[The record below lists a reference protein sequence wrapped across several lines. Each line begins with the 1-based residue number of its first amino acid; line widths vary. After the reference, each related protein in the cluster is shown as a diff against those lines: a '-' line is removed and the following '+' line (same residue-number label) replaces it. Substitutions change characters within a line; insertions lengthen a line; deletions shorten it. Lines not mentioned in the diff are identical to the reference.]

1 MGLAREERNKD
12 QYIKYGVPTMGKSF
26 SNQGKLS
33 TATGRSI
40 MMAKWSDKCDGEKFP
55 LAKYLFTKRRDP

>member
-1 MGLAREERNKD
+1 MGLAREERNRD

-40 MMAKWSDKCDGEKFP
+40 MVVKRSDKCDGKKFP
-55 LAKYLFTKRRDP
+55 FAK

>member
-1 MGLAREERNKD
+1 MGLAREERNRD

-40 MMAKWSDKCDGEKFP
+40 MVVKRSDKCDDKKFP
-55 LAKYLFTKRRDP
+55 LAK

>member
-1 MGLAREERNKD
+1 MGLAREERNRD

-40 MMAKWSDKCDGEKFP
+40 MVAKRSDKCDDKKFP
-55 LAKYLFTKRRDP
+55 FAK